1 MTAIWWRINKMTVVA
16 LVGRPNVGKS
26 SIFNRLVGK
35 QLAIVHDTPGVTR
48 DYRLADAELGPHK
61 FQIMDTAG
69 LEEVVED
76 TDIMMKNMQDKT
88 LLAVSKADVL
98 LFVINGQEGINLV
111 DESMARL
118 IRQWNKPVILI
129 VNKADDRR
137 SKDIMLESYSLGLGE
152 PLPLSAAHNQGFL
165 DLEDM
170 LAPYMPEIVEEEE
183 YDEYNQEFTTEITEE
198 DALIEEDPTK
208 PIKIAIV
215 GRPNVGKSTLL
226 NAIIGE
232 ERAITSP
239 IAGTT
244 RDPVTVQWMYDD
256 RPFRL
261 VDTAG
266 LRKKAKIID
275 HIEKMSA
282 VESLRAIRLAQ
293 VVILVMDVEEALD
306 HQDQSIADM
315 CIKEGRALVIAVNK
329 WDTAVNPDE
338 LRKELRNRLNFH
350 ISQVKDVPM
359 VTLSALNGKG
369 INKMLDT
376 VLQTF
381 RLWQKRVPTSQMN
394 KWLEQMESSHPP
406 PMASGR
412 SNRLRYMTQIKSK
425 PPTFGVWCSRPDDI
439 PDSYERYLVNGLRER
454 FDLPGVPIRM
464 YFRNSKNPYISE
476 KKK

>member
-1 MTAIWWRINKMTVVA
+1 MITVA

-35 QLAIVHDTPGVTR
+35 QMAIVHDTPGVTR
-48 DYRLADAELGPHK
+48 DYRIMDAQLGQYK
-61 FQIMDTAG
+61 FKIMDTAG
-69 LEEVVED
+69 IEEYIESKDV
-76 TDIMMKNMQDKT
+76 MMNFMQDKT
-88 LLAVSKADVL
+88 LAAVSKADVL
-98 LFVINGQEGINLV
+98 LFVINGQEGVNPV
-111 DESMARL
+111 DIGMARI
-118 IRQWNKPVILI
+118 IRQWNKPVIVL
-129 VNKADDRR
+129 VNKSD
-137 SKDIMLESYSLGLGE
+137 SKKSESTALESFSLGLGS
-152 PLPLSAAHNQGFL
+152 PLLISAAHSQGFL
-165 DLEDM
+165 DLEDE
-170 LAPYMPEIVEEEE
+170 LAQYMPDEIEEEPE
-183 YDEYNQEFTTEITEE
+183 YDRDEFEFTEEITEE
-198 DALIEEDPTK
+198 TAIVVEDLTK

-244 RDPVTVQWMYDD
+244 RDPVTVQWEYAG

-282 VESLRAIRLAQ
+282 AESLRAIRLAQ
-293 VVILVMDVEEALD
+293 VVVLVMDVDEALD
-306 HQDQSIADM
+306 HQDQAIADM

-329 WDTAVNPDE
+329 WDMAQNPDE
-338 LRKELRNRLNFH
+338 LRKNLLDRLTFH
-350 ISQVKDVPM
+350 ISQVKDVPLQ
-359 VTLSALNGKG
+359 TLSAINGKG
-369 INKMLDT
+369 VSKLLDK
-376 VLQTF
+376 VLETY
-381 RLWQKRVPTSQMN
+381 RVWQKRIPTSQMN
-394 KWLEQMESSHPP
+394 KWLEQMEQNHPP

-439 PDSYERYLVNGLRER
+439 SDSYERYLVNGLRER
-454 FDLPGVPIRM
+454 FDVPGVPIRM
-464 YFRNSKNPYISE
+464 YFRASKNPYIGE

>member
-1 MTAIWWRINKMTVVA
+1 MITVA

-35 QLAIVHDTPGVTR
+35 QMAIVHDTPGVTR
-48 DYRLADAELGPHK
+48 DYRLADAQLGNYK
-61 FQIMDTAG
+61 FKIMDTAG
-69 LEEVVED
+69 LEENIND
-76 TDIMMKNMQDKT
+76 TDVMMNHMQDKT
-88 LLAVSKADVL
+88 LFAVSKADVL
-98 LFVINGQEGINLV
+98 LFVINGQEGINPV
-111 DESMARL
+111 DEGMARY
-118 IRQWNKPVILI
+118 IRQWNKPVIVL
-129 VNKADDRR
+129 VNKAD
-137 SKDIMLESYSLGLGE
+137 SKKSEGTMLEAYSLGLGE
-152 PLPLSAAHNQGFL
+152 PLPISAAHNQGFL

-170 LAPYMPEIVEEEE
+170 LAPFMPDVIEEE
-183 YDEYNQEFTTEITEE
+183 DEYERDNFEFTEEITEE
-198 DALIEEDPTK
+198 QAAIIDEDPTK

-244 RDPVTVQWMYDD
+244 RDPVTVQWIYND

-282 VESLRAIRLAQ
+282 SESLRAIRLAQ

-306 HQDQSIADM
+306 HQDQAIADM

-329 WDTAVNPDE
+329 WDTVSNPDD
-338 LRKELRNRLNFH
+338 LRKNLRDRLNFH

-359 VTLSALNGKG
+359 VTISALNGKG
-369 INKMLDT
+369 INKMLDK
-376 VLQTF
+376 VLETY
-381 RLWQKRVPTSQMN
+381 LMWQRRVATSPLN
-394 KWLEQMESSHPP
+394 KWLLQMEQNHPP

-425 PPTFGVWCSRPDDI
+425 PPTFGVWVSRPDDI
-439 PDSYERYLVNGLRER
+439 PDTYERYLVNGLRER
-454 FDLPGVPIRM
+454 FNLPGIPIRL
-464 YFRNSKNPYISE
+464 YFRSTKNPYIGE

>member
-1 MTAIWWRINKMTVVA
+1 MTVIA

-26 SIFNRLVGK
+26 SIFNRLAGK

-48 DYRLADAELGPHK
+48 DYRIADAELGPHK

-69 LEEVVED
+69 LEQFAD
-76 TDIMMKNMQDKT
+76 SSDSMLQHMQDKT

-98 LFVINGQEGINLV
+98 LFVLNGQEGVTPV
-111 DESMARL
+111 DESMARY
-118 IRQWNKPVILI
+118 IRQWNKPVLLLI
-129 VNKADDRR
+129 NKADDKR
-137 SKDIMLESYSLGLGE
+137 SKQTALEAFGLGLGE
-152 PLPLSAAHNQGFL
+152 PIPISAAHNQGFI

-170 LAPYMPEIVEEEE
+170 LTPLLPEIEAFVEVDEYDMPEFTEEISEEEAA
-183 YDEYNQEFTTEITEE
+183 I
-198 DALIEEDPTK
+198 IEEDPTK

-226 NAIIGE
+226 NSIIGE
-232 ERAITSP
+232 DRAITSP

-244 RDPVTVQWMYDD
+244 RDPVMVQWVYND

-282 VESLRAIRLAQ
+282 TESLRAIRLAQ
-293 VVILVMDVEEALD
+293 VVILVLDVSEALD
-306 HQDQSIADM
+306 HQDLSIAEL

-329 WDTAVNPDE
+329 WDTATDKEALREE
-338 LRKELRNRLNFH
+338 LRYLLDKSV
-350 ISQVKDVPM
+350 SQVKDVPM
-359 VTLSALNGKG
+359 VTISALTGKNV
-369 INKMLDT
+369 NKLLDKVVET
-376 VLQTF
+376 Y
-381 RLWQKRVPTSQMN
+381 RIWQKRVATSPLN
-394 KWLEQMESSHPP
+394 KWLEQMESGHPP

-425 PPTFGVWCSRPDDI
+425 PPTFAVWCSRPDDM

-454 FDLPGVPIRM
+454 FDIPGVPIRL
-464 YFRNSKNPYISE
+464 YFRSSKNPYIGE
-476 KKK
+476 KKRNN

>member
-1 MTAIWWRINKMTVVA
+1 MTVVA

-26 SIFNRLVGK
+26 SIFNKLVGK
-35 QLAIVHDTPGVTR
+35 QMAIVHDTPGVTR

-69 LEEVVED
+69 LEQDVEGKD
-76 TDIMMKNMQDKT
+76 VMMNHMQDKT
-88 LLAVSKADVL
+88 MKAVSQADVL
-98 LFVINGQEGINLV
+98 LFVINGQEGINPV
-111 DESMARL
+111 DESMARH

-137 SKDIMLESYSLGLGE
+137 AQQTMLDSYSLGLGE

-165 DLEDM
+165 DLEDH
-170 LAPYMPEIVEEEE
+170 LKPFMPQEIEKEEDDD
-183 YDEYNQEFTTEITEE
+183 YDSFEFNRELTEE
-198 DALIEEDPTK
+198 DVLVEEDPTK

-244 RDPVTVQWMYDD
+244 RDPVTVQWMYND

-266 LRKKAKIID
+266 LRKKAKIVD

-282 VESLRAIRLAQ
+282 AESLRAIRLAQ
-293 VVILVMDVEEALD
+293 VVILVMDVTEALD
-306 HQDQSIADM
+306 HQDQAIAEM

-329 WDTAVNPDE
+329 WDIAEGKEDM
-338 LRKELRNRLNFH
+338 LKELRYLLDKS

-359 VTLSALNGKG
+359 VTLSAINGKG
-369 INKMLDT
+369 VNKLLDRVLDT
-376 VLQTF
+376 Y
-381 RLWQKRVPTSQMN
+381 RIWQKRVATSPLN
-394 KWLEQMESSHPP
+394 RWLSEMESLHPP

-425 PPTFGVWCSRPDDI
+425 PPTFGVWVSRPDDI
-439 PDSYERYLVNGLRER
+439 PDSYERYLVNGLREE
-454 FDLPGVPIRM
+454 FDMPGIPIRLS
-464 YFRNSKNPYISE
+464 FRSTKNPYVNE
-476 KKK
+476 KK

>member
-1 MTAIWWRINKMTVVA
+1 MTIVA

-26 SIFNRLVGK
+26 SIFNKLVGK
-35 QLAIVHDTPGVTR
+35 QMAIVHDTPGVTR

-69 LEEVVED
+69 LEQNIEGKDV
-76 TDIMMKNMQDKT
+76 MMQHMHDKT
-88 LLAVSKADVL
+88 LQAVSQADVL
-98 LFVINGQEGINLV
+98 LFVINGQEGVNPL
-111 DESMARL
+111 DESMARY
-118 IRQWNKPVILI
+118 IRQWNKHVILI

-137 SKDIMLESYSLGLGE
+137 AQQTMLDSYSLGLGE

-165 DLEDM
+165 DLEDQ
-170 LAPYMPEIVEEEE
+170 LKPFMPEVIEEEE
-183 YDEYNQEFTTEITEE
+183 DDDYDSFEFNRELTEE
-198 DALIEEDPTK
+198 DTLIEEDPAK

-244 RDPVTVQWMYDD
+244 RDPVMVQWMYND

-266 LRKKAKIID
+266 LRKKAKIVD

-282 VESLRAIRLAQ
+282 AESLRAIRLAQ
-293 VVILVMDVEEALD
+293 VVILVMDVTEALD
-306 HQDQSIADM
+306 HQDQAIAEM

-329 WDTAVNPDE
+329 WDIAE
-338 LRKELRNRLNFH
+338 GKEEMLKELRYLLDKS

-359 VTLSALNGKG
+359 VTLSAINGKG
-369 INKMLDT
+369 VNKLLDRVLDT
-376 VLQTF
+376 Y
-381 RLWQKRVPTSQMN
+381 RIWQKRVATSPLN
-394 KWLEQMESSHPP
+394 RWLSEMESLHPP

-425 PPTFGVWCSRPDDI
+425 PPTFGVWVSRPDDI
-439 PDSYERYLVNGLRER
+439 PDSYERYLVNGLREEI
-454 FDLPGVPIRM
+454 DIPCVPIRM
-464 YFRNSKNPYISE
+464 SIRSSKNPYVNE
-476 KKK
+476 KK